1 MVSLM
6 MNVRKAAIEC
16 LLALF
21 VLNTAVCTC
30 AATVSENA
38 GDAHTHHQH
47 NEASSRPDCHDGACL
62 GSCSQTVAAQPGSV
76 AALAQGNH
84 LELEP
89 VVLEPVELTVAK
101 MLIVTKITGPPFH
114 SYLIQT
120 DTPIT
125 RKDRLLA

>member
-6 MNVRKAAIEC
+6 MNVRKAAIQC

-30 AATVSENA
+30 TATVSESA
-38 GDAHTHHQH
+38 VDAHTHHQH

-62 GSCSQTVAAQPGSV
+62 GLCSETVAAQPGSV

-101 MLIVTKITGPPFH
+101 MRIVTKITGPPFH
-114 SYLIQT
+114 SYLIQP

-125 RKDRLLA
+125 RKDRLLV